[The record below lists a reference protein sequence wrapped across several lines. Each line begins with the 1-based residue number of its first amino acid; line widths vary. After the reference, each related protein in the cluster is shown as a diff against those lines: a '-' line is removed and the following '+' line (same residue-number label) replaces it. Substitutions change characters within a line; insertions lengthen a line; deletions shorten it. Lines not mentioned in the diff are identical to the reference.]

1 MPVVTLEECTQTL
14 QDFEERFFL
23 FKKEI
28 ENLNDQFVDMLMSK
42 YTKGIAHKH
51 TSNVKLFIIYLESS
65 KDIFELKD
73 LSKDKLNIRF
83 RAWCR
88 SKVWNA
94 DSDRVIKTSLKKFF
108 KFVASLK
115 NEHEV
120 EAKRILLL
128 L

>member
-1 MPVVTLEECTQTL
+1 MRVLWSAY
-14 QDFEERFFL
+14 
-23 FKKEI
+23 KK
-28 ENLNDQFVDMLMSK
+28 
-42 YTKGIAHKH
+42 TAHKH
-51 TSNVKLFIIYLESS
+51 TSNIELFIIYLESS
-65 KDIFELKD
+65 GDVLGLKD
-73 LSKDKLNIRF
+73 LSKGKLNSQF

-88 SKVWNA
+88 SKAWGA
-94 DSDRVIKTSLKKFF
+94 DSDHEIKTSLKKFF

>member
-1 MPVVTLEECTQTL
+1 MPVVTLEEYQQIL
-14 QDFEERFFL
+14 QDFEKRFL
-23 FKKEI
+23 PFKKNLES
-28 ENLNDQFVDMLMSK
+28 LNDQFMDMLMSK
-42 YTKGIAHKH
+42 YTKKTAHKH
-51 TSNVKLFIIYLESS
+51 TSNVELFIIYLESS
-65 KDIFELKD
+65 KDIFDLKD
-73 LSKDKLNIRF
+73 LSKGKLNSQF

-94 DSDRVIKTSLKKFF
+94 DSDHEIKTSLKKFF

-115 NEHEV
+115 NEYEV